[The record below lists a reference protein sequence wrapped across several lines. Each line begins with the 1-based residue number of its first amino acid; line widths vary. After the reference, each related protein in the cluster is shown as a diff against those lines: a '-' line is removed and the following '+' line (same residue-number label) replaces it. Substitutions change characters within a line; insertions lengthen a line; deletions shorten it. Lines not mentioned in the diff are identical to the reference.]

1 MNKKLV
7 DNLGLSI
14 QQLHT
19 RHVSDQSL
27 SEEWTTLTRGVVCL
41 TQSRA
46 AARARTYIERLRD
59 SWQHLLRDRA
69 TRSLTY
75 NDEQFHVLERIKVSG
90 AERVTV
96 VILIRYLFSLT
107 AHWPDPD
114 QSGPTNLNMATNKTK
129 RNTCWLVWPVS
140 TPTKRCLRLDVAC
153 AVMTRR
159 TTVSLSASASTI

>member
-75 NDEQFHVLERIKVSG
+75 NDEQFHVLERIKVG
-90 AERVTV
+90 GERVTD
-96 VILIRYLFSLT
+96 VILIRYLSF
-107 AHWPDPD
+107 
-114 QSGPTNLNMATNKTK
+114 
-129 RNTCWLVWPVS
+129 
-140 TPTKRCLRLDVAC
+140 
-153 AVMTRR
+153 
-159 TTVSLSASASTI
+159 

>member
-96 VILIRYLFSLT
+96 VIRYFFSVT
-107 AHWPDPD
+107 AQWPIPD
-114 QSGPTNLNMATNKTK
+114 QSGPTNLNMVTNKTT
-129 RNTCWLVWPVS
+129 RTTCWLV
-140 TPTKRCLRLDVAC
+140 
-153 AVMTRR
+153 
-159 TTVSLSASASTI
+159 

>member
-96 VILIRYLFSLT
+96 VILIRYFFSVT
-107 AHWPDPD
+107 SHWSD
-114 QSGPTNLNMATNKTK
+114 NLEHGNK
-129 RNTCWLVWPVS
+129 
-140 TPTKRCLRLDVAC
+140 
-153 AVMTRR
+153 
-159 TTVSLSASASTI
+159 